1 MNTLKAYFL
10 SLSMITIISSPL
22 LITSN
27 PPSLRDL
34 TATTFIKTIL
44 NRSLG
49 ESLSQVAPDKVT
61 CDVIEL
67 LRRALIQRYM
77 EFSRAIDLYEIPYT
91 PYDTFNY

>member
-10 SLSMITIISSPL
+10 SLSMITFISLPL

-34 TATTFIKTIL
+34 IINTLMKTVL

-49 ESLSQVAPDKVT
+49 EFLSQVAPDKVT

-67 LRRALIQRYM
+67 LRKALIQRIV
-77 EFSRAIDLYEIPYT
+77 A
-91 PYDTFNY
+91 